1 MVPERRRNSR
11 VKVDSLLPVDLG
23 QENGGIVLNLSEG
36 GLRVRVV
43 GRLDTEEMTP
53 LRFTLPECKNGINT
67 LGQVAWVDEA
77 HTGGG
82 VRFFSL
88 AEEARQ
94 QIQQWLA
101 LNAPASE
108 TQPQTT
114 PIQPKATDPVESP
127 AEQTEVMS
135 WVAAQPPPEENFTVA
150 GEFHPLLTESAT
162 FREFRLK
169 KQQSLEQARREES
182 RRRLIRAGV
191 SACLLIVVVAAG
203 AVLYRF
209 QQERIQGFL
218 GAIKEQLSASG
229 VWPSESGQPTTTT
242 TSESKSAPRAARR
255 GRSKAQPG
263 TDRKTTILSAAG
275 PRGEAVGSARPS
287 GPSLEVSGANGQR
300 QLVPY
305 HGTAVVRLKDWSTVQ
320 VHARAGKSTPAG
332 ATAPESAS
340 AASST
345 APRAS
350 GREEASGELAE
361 QRQMPAYPSLAL
373 QNNVQGSVVLRAL
386 IGKDGTIQNVQ
397 LVSGPPILASAV
409 LDAVRKWR
417 YRPYLRNGEP
427 VEVERQITVEFT
439 IFTNEPASKGQNTT
453 GPRP

>member
-1 MVPERRRNSR
+1 MVIERRRNSR

-23 QENGGIVLNLSEG
+23 RENGGIVLNLSES

-43 GRLDTEEMTP
+43 GRLETEEVTH
-53 LRFTLPECKNGINT
+53 LRFTLPQQNNCIET
-67 LGQVAWVDEA
+67 LGQIAWVDEA

-82 VRFFSL
+82 VRFVSL
-88 AEEARQ
+88 AEEPRQ
-94 QIQQWLA
+94 QIKQWLA
-101 LNAPASE
+101 LNVPARE
-108 TQPQTT
+108 IQPQTT

-135 WVAAQPPPEENFTVA
+135 WVAAQPPPEESFTVA
-150 GEFHPLLTESAT
+150 DEFQPVLTESAT
-162 FREFRLK
+162 FHEFRLK
-169 KQQSLEQARREES
+169 TQQSLEQAAREEF

-191 SACLLIVVVAAG
+191 LACLLIVVAVAAG
-203 AVLYRF
+203 AALYHF
-209 QQERIQGFL
+209 QRERIQGFL
-218 GAIKEQLSASG
+218 GPIKEQLVASG
-229 VWPSESGQPTTTT
+229 VWPSEGGRTTTT
-242 TSESKSAPRAARR
+242 TTPESKSAHRAARR
-255 GRSKAQPG
+255 GPSKAQPR
-263 TDRKTTILSAAG
+263 TEREPAIPS
-275 PRGEAVGSARPS
+275 EALTPS
-287 GPSLEVSGANGQR
+287 RRSKPPQLEVLEQNGQR
-300 QLVPY
+300 RLVPY

-340 AASST
+340 AAPST

-373 QNNVQGSVVLRAL
+373 QNNLQGSVVLRAL

-417 YRPYLRNGEP
+417 YRPYLQNGEP
-427 VEVERQITVEFT
+427 AEVERRIIVEFT
-439 IFTNEPASKGQNTT
+439 ISTK
-453 GPRP
+453 